1 MAHHQH
7 GHRPAASGTAGQ
19 DPVAEHKAAG
29 KTTARCLVVT
39 ISDSRTMETDRSG
52 ARIAELL
59 EEAGHSVAA
68 RRIIPDEP
76 DQIRA
81 LLTTACSDSA
91 IDAVI
96 TSGGTGLAPRDV
108 TTEVVEDVLT
118 RRLDGFGELFR
129 MLSFEEIGSAAM
141 LSRAVGGLAGD
152 TMIFALPGSSKAV
165 ELGITRLVAPELGH
179 ILGLIR

>member
-1 MAHHQH
+1 
-7 GHRPAASGTAGQ
+7 
-19 DPVAEHKAAG
+19 VAEHKAAG
-29 KTTARCLVVT
+29 RPSARCLVVT

-59 EEAGHSVAA
+59 TEAGHEIAE
-68 RRIIPDEP
+68 RRIVPDEAAE
-76 DQIRA
+76 IRE
-81 LLTTACSDSA
+81 LLEAACADTA

-108 TTEVVEDVLT
+108 TTEVVDQLLT

-141 LSRAVGGLAGD
+141 LSRATGGLAGE
-152 TMIFALPGSSKAV
+152 TMVFALPGSSKAV

>member
-1 MAHHQH
+1 
-7 GHRPAASGTAGQ
+7 
-19 DPVAEHKAAG
+19 
-29 KTTARCLVVT
+29 
-39 ISDSRTMETDRSG
+39 METDRSG

-59 EEAGHSVAA
+59 AQAGHVIAE
-68 RRIIPDEP
+68 RRIIPDEAAE
-76 DQIRA
+76 IRA
-81 LLTTACSDSA
+81 LLETACSDPA

-108 TTEVVEDVLT
+108 TTEVVEAVLT

-141 LSRAVGGLAGD
+141 LSRATGGIAGE